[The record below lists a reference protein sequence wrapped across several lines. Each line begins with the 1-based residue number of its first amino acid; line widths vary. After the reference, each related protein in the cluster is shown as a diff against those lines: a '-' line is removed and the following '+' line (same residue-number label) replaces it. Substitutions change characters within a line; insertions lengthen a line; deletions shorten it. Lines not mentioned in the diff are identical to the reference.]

1 MQKAVGLM
9 FPNKADEL
17 IHEAIVL
24 LPSDT
29 LLLVS
34 LREVSL
40 SPLIYHRA
48 KTYEIQ
54 LILEQI
60 VIIGSHVEGY
70 RERASGTRTQHRP
83 MRGTKGYALTLYQLQ
98 GCI

>member
-9 FPNKADEL
+9 FPYEADEL
-17 IHEAIVL
+17 VHEAIVL

-40 SPLIYHRA
+40 SPLICHRA

-70 RERASGTRTQHRP
+70 RERASGTGTQHRP
-83 MRGTKGYALTLYQLQ
+83 QRGTKGYALTLYQLQ
-98 GCI
+98 GCR